1 MPTENH
7 DNTNVKISNSFNGNI
22 VLVGGGLSSVVL
34 LVFAVTH
41 WTEAIVL
48 SSVLVYGILSVI
60 GLIAAAAVV
69 ALWVRFVVIPV
80 REARSLENEGKILHT
95 QDNAIVIVNGLGN
108 VEVIPLFAGS
118 KSTIVESDPNQ
129 EMHIVAME
137 KAGVR
142 QQLIADGLQ
151 ISQST
156 VSRIVNKHKDKNS

>member
-1 MPTENH
+1 MDAPH
-7 DNTNVKISNSFNGNI
+7 DNTTIKVSNSFNGSI
-22 VLVGGGLSSVVL
+22 VIVGGGLSSVVL

-41 WTEAIVL
+41 WTQAIVL

-60 GLIAAAAVV
+60 GLVMIAGVA
-69 ALWVRFVVIPV
+69 ALWIRFVIVPM

-95 QDNAIVIVNGLGN
+95 QDNAIVIINGLGN
-108 VEVIPLFAGS
+108 VEVIPLFAGA
-118 KSTIVESDPNQ
+118 KPTIVESDPNQ

-142 QQLIADGLQ
+142 QQLIADGMK